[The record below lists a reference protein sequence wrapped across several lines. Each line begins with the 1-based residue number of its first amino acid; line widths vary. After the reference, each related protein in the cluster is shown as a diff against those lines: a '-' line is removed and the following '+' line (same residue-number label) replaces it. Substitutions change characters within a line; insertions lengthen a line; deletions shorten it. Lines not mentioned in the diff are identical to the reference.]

1 MDYSITEL
9 CRFFEDARQRSE
21 SLVLAT
27 VLRTEASTYRKA
39 GARMLIAPD
48 GRASGILSGGCLEA
62 DLAAR
67 AARVLDRG
75 RPERIWFDTR
85 DSEDAVWGLGMGCQG
100 AMDIWLQPELPQ
112 AGYPVMTYLRR
123 CLETGTPGA
132 LAQIVGGDAAP
143 HELGRTVFAAA
154 DAAAAPD
161 ALAAA
166 ANPHASTRPALR
178 RVSVGGR
185 NLEVFSAP
193 IELPPSILLCGAG
206 PDAVPVHEF
215 AVRLGWRVSIYDHRP
230 AFAQAAHFPGARAV
244 ICARAEKLC
253 EHVDPAQF
261 DAAIVMSHHLA
272 ADRAY
277 LEALV
282 AAAPRFI
289 GLLGPA
295 HRRARLLAEVG
306 EAVHAVAGRIHGPV
320 GLDIGATTPQG
331 IALAIIA
338 QVHAVLS
345 GRSGGPFA
353 PASTPPR

>member
-1 MDYSITEL
+1 
-9 CRFFEDARQRSE
+9 
-21 SLVLAT
+21 
-27 VLRTEASTYRKA
+27 
-39 GARMLIAPD
+39 MLIAAD
-48 GRASGILSGGCLEA
+48 GRASGMLSGGCLEA

-85 DSEDAVWGLGMGCQG
+85 DSEDAVWGFGLGCQG

-112 AGYPVMTYLRR
+112 AGYPVMSYLRR

-143 HELGRTVFAAA
+143 HELGRTVFAAET
-154 DAAAAPD
+154 AATTATTATTANAATAAQAATAED
-161 ALAAA
+161 ALATA
-166 ANPHASTRPALR
+166 ANPRDSARPTLR
-178 RVSVGGR
+178 RLRIGGR
-185 NLEVFSAP
+185 DLEVFSAP

-215 AVRLGWRVSIYDHRP
+215 AARLGWRVSIYDHRP

-244 ICARAEKLC
+244 ICARAEQLR
-253 EHVDPAQF
+253 ERVDPAQF

-277 LEALV
+277 LKALV

-295 HRRARLLAEVG
+295 HRRTRLIAELG
-306 EAVHAVAGRIHGPV
+306 ESVQAVAGRIFGPV

-353 PASTPPR
+353 PTAAPPR